1 MESIDKTEPEGDGT
15 PSARVILHAEGLR
28 KVYHTGGQDLEVLCG
43 VNLKLYEGETVAVTG
58 ASGVG
63 KSTLLHILGAL
74 DRPTEGR
81 LRIRDVDVLGL
92 DDDERA
98 QFRNRHVGFVFQFH
112 NLLPEFTALENV
124 MLPLVE
130 HTRLDRETMMPALIA
145 RHADG
150 LETRARELLEQ
161 VELEHRLQHRPG
173 ELSGGECQRV
183 AVARALVMK
192 PELILADEPSGNL
205 DHEASDR
212 LHDLLRELARVEKQ
226 AFLVMTHDRD
236 LAASL
241 DRTGHIDAGILDLC

>member
-15 PSARVILHAEGLR
+15 PSARVILHAEGLG
-28 KVYHTGGQDLEVLCG
+28 KVYHTGGQELEVLRG
-43 VNLKLYEGETVAVTG
+43 VNLKLHEGETVAVTG

-81 LRIRDVDVLGL
+81 LQIRDVDVLGL

-98 QFRNRHVGFVFQFH
+98 EFRNRHVGFVFQFH

-124 MLPLVE
+124 M
-130 HTRLDRETMMPALIA
+130 MPALIA

-150 LETRARELLEQ
+150 LEARARELLEQ
-161 VELEHRLQHRPG
+161 VGLEHRLQHRPG

-205 DHEASDR
+205 DHEASGR

-241 DRTGHIDAGILDLC
+241 DRTGHIDAGSLDLG

>member
-1 MESIDKTEPEGDGT
+1 MANLDTLAPDARPDGT
-15 PSARVILHAEGLR
+15 QANVILRAENLR
-28 KVYHTGGQDLEVLCG
+28 KKYHTGEEDLEVLRG
-43 VNLKLYEGETVAVTG
+43 VSIELREGETVAITG

-74 DRPTEGR
+74 DRPTEGS
-81 LRIRDVDVLGL
+81 LHIRGVDVLDL

-98 QFRNRHVGFVFQFH
+98 EFRSAHVGFVFQFH

-124 MLPLVE
+124 M
-130 HTRLDRETMMPALIA
+130 MPALIA

-150 LETRARELLEQ
+150 MEARARGLLEQ
-161 VELEHRLQHRPG
+161 VDLAQRLDHRPG

-192 PELILADEPSGNL
+192 PELVLADEPSGNL
-205 DHEASDR
+205 DDVASRR
-212 LHDLLRELARVEKQ
+212 LHDLMRELARVENQ

-241 DRTGHIDAGILDLC
+241 DRTGHIDGGILELC

>member
-1 MESIDKTEPEGDGT
+1 MEADSEGAAATG
-15 PSARVILHAEGLR
+15 VILHAEDLR
-28 KVYHTGGQDLEVLCG
+28 KVFRTGGQDLEVLHG
-43 VNLKLYEGETVAVTG
+43 VSVLLHEGETVAITG

-81 LRIRDVDVLGL
+81 LQIRNVDVLGL

-98 QFRNRHVGFVFQFH
+98 EFRCRHVGFVFQFH

-124 MLPLVE
+124 M
-130 HTRLDRETMMPALIA
+130 MPALIA

-150 LETRARELLEQ
+150 LEARARELLER
-161 VELEHRLQHRPG
+161 VGLGHRLEHRPG

-183 AVARALVMK
+183 AVARALVMR
-192 PELILADEPSGNL
+192 PELVLADEPSGNL
-205 DHEASDR
+205 DHEASRR
-212 LHDLLRELARVEKQ
+212 LHDLLRELARDENQ

-241 DRTGHIDAGILDLC
+241 DRTGHIDSGRLDLC